1 MSSGPPTRRSAASFI
16 SGHSDMKTIINLG
29 LAVSGAHVHTAE
41 QALVALAR
49 ERVSVIRYDT
59 FVSDTELTLVAEV
72 DLPAVPDTRH
82 PLADGDFPA
91 LYRVAQR
98 LQQDCIAVWDETLQR
113 GQLVGPR
120 ASAWGT
126 FNPSFFLN
134 LDGSRL
140 Q

>member
-1 MSSGPPTRRSAASFI
+1 
-16 SGHSDMKTIINLG
+16 MKTIINLG
-29 LAVSGAHVHTAE
+29 LAVSGAHAHTAE

-49 ERVSVIRYDT
+49 ERISVIRHET
-59 FVSDTELTLVAEV
+59 IMSDTEPTLVAEV

-82 PLADGDFPA
+82 PLACGDYGA

-98 LQQDCIAVWDETLQR
+98 LQQDCLAVYDEAAQR

-120 ASAWGT
+120 ASQWGA
-126 FNPSFFLN
+126 FNPKFFLN
-134 LDGSRL
+134 LDGSKL

>member
-1 MSSGPPTRRSAASFI
+1 
-16 SGHSDMKTIINLG
+16 MKTLINLG
-29 LAVSGAHVHTAE
+29 LAVSGAHAHTAE

-49 ERVSVIRYDT
+49 ERISVIRHET
-59 FVSDTELTLVAEV
+59 FMSDTELTLVAEI

-82 PLADGDFPA
+82 PLASGDYGA

-98 LQQDCIAVWDETLQR
+98 LQQDCIAVYDETLQR
-113 GQLVGPR
+113 GQLVGPG
-120 ASAWGT
+120 ATKWGT

-134 LDGSRL
+134 LDGSKL